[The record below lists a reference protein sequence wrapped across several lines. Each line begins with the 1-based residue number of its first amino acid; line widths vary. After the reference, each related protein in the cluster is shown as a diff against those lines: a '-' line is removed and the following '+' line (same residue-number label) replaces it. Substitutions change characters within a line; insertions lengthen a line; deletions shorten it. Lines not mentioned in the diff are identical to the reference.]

1 MKTIQGTKP
10 RKSNPLG
17 AGRKWFDGKDEKE
30 IVAKLEEAAAI
41 DASIEECLF
50 YADISRDSYYRY
62 LKAHSDFAIRL
73 GKLREKPVMLARK
86 TAIAKMTES
95 YSNAMDY
102 LKRKRKLEFGDG
114 VDITSGGEKITP
126 YARSKEEQ
134 VAIDKAL
141 SDLNG

>member
-126 YARSKEEQ
+126 YARNKEEQ
-134 VAIDKAL
+134 QAIDKAL
-141 SDLNG
+141 GDLNG